1 MELTR
6 SLIDFLDAH
15 EFDSSDLADIEYIS
29 DKVDNYFENFDMQL
43 SIEDS
48 MGLAEQY
55 STPKL
60 NKQDYKVNN
69 CIFN

>member
-15 EFDSSDLADIEYIS
+15 EFGSYDLADIEYIS

-55 STPKL
+55 S
-60 NKQDYKVNN
+60 NYKQSK
-69 CIFN
+69 

>member
-1 MELTR
+1 MELTT
-6 SLIDFLDAH
+6 SLINFLDAH

-55 STPKL
+55 STSKL
-60 NKQDYKVNN
+60 NK
-69 CIFN
+69 

>member
-15 EFDSSDLADIEYIS
+15 KFDSSDLADIEYIS

-48 MGLAEQY
+48 IGLAEQY

-60 NKQDYKVNN
+60 NK
-69 CIFN
+69 

>member
-1 MELTR
+1 MVMELTR

-29 DKVDNYFENFDMQL
+29 DKVDNYFENFELQL

-48 MGLAEQY
+48 MCLAEQY
-55 STPKL
+55 STSKL
-60 NKQDYKVNN
+60 NK
-69 CIFN
+69 